1 MAWFPLF
8 PLPVVLF
15 PGALLPLHIFEP
27 RYRAMIA
34 DCAEGNQRFV
44 LLPPGEDQEAPAP
57 GTVGTIAR
65 IRAVQPLTDG
75 RSNIAVSGEERIS
88 LTVLAPSDRPY
99 LVGEVAS
106 LADFDES
113 PGVSPADTARLLA
126 FGERYVN
133 ALSTMSETEPDAD
146 LSVDPGTL
154 TFQIASLTE
163 WDFPTKQ
170 HFLTLRSTRERVE
183 RLLAALPSMLG
194 DVEARAATHRG
205 AKLNGKGK
213 HHA

>member
-1 MAWFPLF
+1 MARFPLF

-44 LLPPGEDQEAPAP
+44 LLPPGNDDEAPAS

-65 IRAVQPLTDG
+65 IRAVQALADG
-75 RSNIAVSGEERIS
+75 RSNIAVSGEERVS
-88 LTVLAPSDRPY
+88 LTAVAAADRPY
-99 LVGEVAS
+99 LIGDVTP
-106 LADFDES
+106 LDDLDEL
-113 PGVSPADTARLLA
+113 PVSPADTARLLA
-126 FGERYVN
+126 LGERYVV
-133 ALSTMSETEPDAD
+133 ALSTMSETDADAD
-146 LSVDPGTL
+146 LAVDPGTL

-170 HFLTLRSTRERVE
+170 HFLTLRSPRERVE
-183 RLLAALPSMLG
+183 RLLEALPAQLV

-213 HHA
+213 HPV